1 MLMLRT
7 AKQTIFHS
15 DQTHA
20 HCEIFGLLNGS
31 QQPGGDTEENR
42 IRSDELIVTFLKL
55 SWFDRIEV

>member
-1 MLMLRT
+1 MLGT

-55 SWFDRIEV
+55 SWFD